1 MAKIKIREN
10 IFGKTLNREV
20 IWKDLK
26 HIDFQDDDIIDIE
39 YIEPTSEDNGYF
51 YVEVFRMIEE
61 TDAEY
66 QERLKTMAETKKML
80 EKNRYERYLELKK
93 EFENYEKEI

>member
-1 MAKIKIREN
+1 
-10 IFGKTLNREV
+10 
-20 IWKDLK
+20 
-26 HIDFQDDDIIDIE
+26 
-39 YIEPTSEDNGYF
+39 
-51 YVEVFRMIEE
+51 MIEE